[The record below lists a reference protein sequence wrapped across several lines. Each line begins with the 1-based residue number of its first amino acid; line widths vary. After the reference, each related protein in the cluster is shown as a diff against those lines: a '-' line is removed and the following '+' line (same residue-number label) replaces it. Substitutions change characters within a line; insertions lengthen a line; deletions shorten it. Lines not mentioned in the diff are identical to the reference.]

1 MDGAANSPSRCKTMV
16 APSPFPRPLSEGWW
30 RRHLI
35 PRPCPLAAGTISVPF
50 PSQFG
55 CRRISLELVRHLRE
69 LPGLVRHL
77 CGLTICYPRTLL
89 LPRHQQTQFGSLQWP
104 TRCHGH
110 MCGGDGSIQ
119 AHIKACAALRAISV
133 VTAHNTIS
141 SGLLASYLEEAQLFY
156 ESYCHQYIG
165 SILGL

>member
-1 MDGAANSPSRCKTMV
+1 MV
-16 APSPFPRPLSEGWW
+16 PPTRPLAARRWW
-30 RRHLI
+30 RRLHS
-35 PRPCPLAAGTISVPF
+35 LALSLKDGGGAISF
-50 PSQFG
+50 PG
-55 CRRISLELVRHLRE
+55 R
-69 LPGLVRHL
+69 
-77 CGLTICYPRTLL
+77 
-89 LPRHQQTQFGSLQWP
+89 SLQWP